1 MSKGIILHLENRQ
14 DLRDEYKRLFYQ
26 SSLKDDFDYIL
37 CATRLDFEK
46 EYELNKAY
54 IRSVIFDLWG
64 KYPEKRG
71 LEEGND
77 KFITT
82 IEESVAKYNIPIFIY
97 SGYLDDIETKFDD
110 YGTVYKIDKSDGID
124 VIFKKVKLFHD
135 SGFLDLFCPGG
146 FLDTQMHNE
155 MHETFVSQFRHGEI
169 ENIINTVQQAD
180 ANGCKERCTILFK
193 RIAVQTLM
201 SKLISPVIE
210 EESAVNAAEHY
221 YRRMNSIKFWT
232 GDILEKNDKTEKV
245 LILTPR
251 CDCKKSTSHLICTVN
266 NQFPKDLTKKGKEAI
281 LNALIN
287 NPQVTGYKLRP
298 LPPCALF
305 SGGSADISTYRLISI
320 TELEANYKVLISLS
334 DGLTNEILAKF
345 SAFFLRTGINTIDFK
360 EEISYLEKL
369 NEPK

>member
-1 MSKGIILHLENRQ
+1 MFQFLE
-14 DLRDEYKRLFYQ
+14 
-26 SSLKDDFDYIL
+26 
-37 CATRLDFEK
+37 
-46 EYELNKAY
+46 
-54 IRSVIFDLWG
+54 G
-64 KYPEKRG
+64 
-71 LEEGND
+71 
-77 KFITT
+77 
-82 IEESVAKYNIPIFIY
+82 
-97 SGYLDDIETKFDD
+97 KFDD

-124 VIFKKVKLFHD
+124 VIFKKVKLYHD